1 MAMLKPTGLLL
12 ATLASASA
20 SAAAVSGLPVGA
32 IGRGGYPRAIEMA
45 RGERLLCTGEGGGLR
60 VAAGQLACMLH
71 AQHHSRVLPDWL
83 RRATSSP
90 LVRSCMYGARYQVTG
105 LASLFWPA
113 STAAGLQSHT
123 CHSARH
129 SVRSHSCTAIQCLGH
144 ASIHARATAAATANA
159 TAAPWEPRGTVV
171 EDKGSGVDLANC
183 VLFEVEPGK
192 LLAAYRY
199 HTGCTRT
206 ATSTP
211 SSSSNTSTASG
222 VCSSYSIQVSAA
234 SVPLVRLHL
243 SLQGGSFCACRVGLV
258 RAPHRCVFTSS

>member
-20 SAAAVSGLPVGA
+20 SAAGAVSGLPVGA

-90 LVRSCMYGARYQVTG
+90 LVRSCMSGARYQVTG

-113 STAAGLQSHT
+113 LGQLLTSLHGNSKQALGQLLA
-123 CHSARH
+123 
-129 SVRSHSCTAIQCLGH
+129 CLH
-144 ASIHARATAAATANA
+144 
-159 TAAPWEPRGTVV
+159 
-171 EDKGSGVDLANC
+171 
-183 VLFEVEPGK
+183 GK
-192 LLAAYRY
+192 L
-199 HTGCTRT
+199 
-206 ATSTP
+206 
-211 SSSSNTSTASG
+211 
-222 VCSSYSIQVSAA
+222 
-234 SVPLVRLHL
+234 
-243 SLQGGSFCACRVGLV
+243 
-258 RAPHRCVFTSS
+258 